1 MALEDE
7 LEQFHGTEKWYRH
20 FTGLVYTD
28 GIKYLAE
35 NAGAYWLID
44 LVGAYQPYLRKVP
57 FQVWNLTVNDDS
69 SGLVRMFE
77 DTGKP

>member
-7 LEQFHGTEKWYRH
+7 LEQFYGTEKWYRH

-44 LVGAYQPYLRKVP
+44 LVG
-57 FQVWNLTVNDDS
+57 
-69 SGLVRMFE
+69 
-77 DTGKP
+77 DTG